1 MAGYTEEQYEQSR
14 TATPADPP
22 KGSAEWAAQNSGM
35 NAPEVKSSSE
45 PMPGTPEVHNND
57 SKDSKD
63 STVPEVVTSTD
74 SELETPGIST
84 DMERLRAD
92 ATAGFDRQIRT
103 VQDFLDSEENQPE
116 SEEKRRERERKEK
129 SKRIIAAVSD
139 GLSAL
144 GNLYFTSQYA
154 PSMYNHEKG
163 MATAVRKRLDE
174 QKAERERK
182 RDQYMNFS
190 LKLGDLE
197 NQRAATLRELE
208 AQHERQKLAREKA
221 EREAEAHGWAAA
233 LQPDKQREQ
242 AGRANKAEQEA
253 ITAKAVADAAPEMQR
268 KKLATEDARKKNLE
282 ASTLE
287 RNTRAGYYGAGGAAG
302 AQKHHFMGKEYVSK
316 LDYHSTVA
324 EEARKYNA
332 RHKNDQGFVP
342 IVTERSTT
350 AGKVARKPEEYA
362 GEVET
367 RLEEERKANSKKG
380 KGYGDANN

>member
-14 TATPADPP
+14 SATPADPP
-22 KGSAEWAAQNSGM
+22 KGSADWATQNSGV

-45 PMPGTPEVHNND
+45 PMPGTPEVHSND
-57 SKDSKD
+57 SKV
-63 STVPEVVTSTD
+63 STVHGVVTSTD
-74 SELETPGIST
+74 SEHETPGTST

-154 PSMYNHEKG
+154 PNMYNHEKG
-163 MATAVRKRLDE
+163 MATAVGKRLDE

-208 AQHERQKLAREKA
+208 AQQERQKLAREKA
-221 EREAEAHGWAAA
+221 VREAEAHGWAAA
-233 LQPDKQREQ
+233 LQSDKQREQ

-253 ITAKAVADAAPEMQR
+253 ITAKA
-268 KKLATEDARKKNLE
+268 
-282 ASTLE
+282 
-287 RNTRAGYYGAGGAAG
+287 
-302 AQKHHFMGKEYVSK
+302 
-316 LDYHSTVA
+316 
-324 EEARKYNA
+324 
-332 RHKNDQGFVP
+332 
-342 IVTERSTT
+342 
-350 AGKVARKPEEYA
+350 
-362 GEVET
+362 
-367 RLEEERKANSKKG
+367 
-380 KGYGDANN
+380 